1 MTMYGWYDHGYGWGW
16 MVMMGVI
23 MLLVLVALIAAVI
36 LLLRR
41 YPATRQVDNAANEAL
56 RVLRDRF
63 ARGEIDEEEYVR
75 RRDHLR
81 Q

>member
-1 MTMYGWYDHGYGWGW
+1 MYGWYDQGYGWGW

-41 YPATRQVDNAANEAL
+41 YPATRHVDNAANEAL